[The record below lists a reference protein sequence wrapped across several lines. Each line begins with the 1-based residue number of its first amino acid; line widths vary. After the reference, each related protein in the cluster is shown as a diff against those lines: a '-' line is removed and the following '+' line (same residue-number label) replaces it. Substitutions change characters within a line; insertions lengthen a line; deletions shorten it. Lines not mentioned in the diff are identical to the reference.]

1 MYETGKDM
9 NAKTAKP
16 HAVVWQSK
24 SSVTNTSYRPS
35 ATDGRIYPR
44 FLVCCN
50 ISTTLPLLRQAFV
63 AIRLQGGPMQKAQR
77 IIKTYRRNRM
87 IVCTFAHSLRSLRP

>member
-9 NAKTAKP
+9 KPNTAKP

-24 SSVTNTSYRPS
+24 SSVTNILTRPS

-44 FLVCCN
+44 FLVCC
-50 ISTTLPLLRQAFV
+50 IFPTTLPLLRQAFV
-63 AIRLQGGPMQKAQR
+63 AIRLQGARMQKAQR

-87 IVCTFAHSLRSLRP
+87 IVVRFAHSLRSLRP